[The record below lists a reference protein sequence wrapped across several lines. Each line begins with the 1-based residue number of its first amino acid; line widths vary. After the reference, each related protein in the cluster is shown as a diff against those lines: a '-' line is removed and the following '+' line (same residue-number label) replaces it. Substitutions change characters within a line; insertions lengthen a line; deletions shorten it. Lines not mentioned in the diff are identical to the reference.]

1 MKVPYRGGLENYVAT
16 ANELAQTER
25 RLATPILMRMLLAK
39 ALFGLS
45 AVEYGLFGLHGR
57 PLRQVRHYRTKKQT
71 TAMFARINDPAARPL
86 VDDKLE
92 FHRLCKAAGLPVPG
106 LQALISRG
114 SPTGA
119 DDVPVVA
126 TFRSLLSLFAATDE
140 IRVIIKPRRDALG
153 TGVRYATL
161 RSGKPFDI
169 DDEPIDVAAF
179 EAALQADLVRDDYL
193 VQSFVGPHADVAR
206 MGTGKAL
213 GTLRVATFLKN
224 GSTSIVYAL
233 VRIPA
238 SGNVHDN
245 FSSGANGNLIAHV
258 DVASGKVG
266 SGWGRRSPNGRLLQS
281 FECNPDSARPIRGT
295 VLPRWEE
302 VRALVT
308 RAAGVF
314 PRLPFLGWDI
324 ALSVDGLVIIEA
336 NSNPDIIGVQVS
348 SGKGAAEI
356 LRPLFAD

>member
-119 DDVPVVA
+119 DD
-126 TFRSLLSLFAATDE
+126 
-140 IRVIIKPRRDALG
+140 
-153 TGVRYATL
+153 
-161 RSGKPFDI
+161 
-169 DDEPIDVAAF
+169 
-179 EAALQADLVRDDYL
+179 
-193 VQSFVGPHADVAR
+193 
-206 MGTGKAL
+206 
-213 GTLRVATFLKN
+213 
-224 GSTSIVYAL
+224 
-233 VRIPA
+233 
-238 SGNVHDN
+238 
-245 FSSGANGNLIAHV
+245 
-258 DVASGKVG
+258 
-266 SGWGRRSPNGRLLQS
+266 
-281 FECNPDSARPIRGT
+281 
-295 VLPRWEE
+295 
-302 VRALVT
+302 
-308 RAAGVF
+308 
-314 PRLPFLGWDI
+314 
-324 ALSVDGLVIIEA
+324 
-336 NSNPDIIGVQVS
+336 
-348 SGKGAAEI
+348 
-356 LRPLFAD
+356 